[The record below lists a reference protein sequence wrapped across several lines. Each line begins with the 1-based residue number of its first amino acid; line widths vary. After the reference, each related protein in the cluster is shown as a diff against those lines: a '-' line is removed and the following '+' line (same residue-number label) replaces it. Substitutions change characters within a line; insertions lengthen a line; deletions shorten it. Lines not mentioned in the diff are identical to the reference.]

1 MSLKQGKAQLPDG
14 VVGDLEVGTNVS
26 DFFNEIFNGEDVLL
40 SKDGLDDLVGSNW
53 DSLTLDLHVSSLVKE
68 LGDGLS
74 VWVTI
79 VKVTFRTLNFQ
90 MFLPIGDIRV
100 NMLKHVA
107 GGLVDS
113 DEGSVVDLSESE
125 ESQDSLDSWSEA
137 VNTKYYRQYKALRV
151 R

>member
-1 MSLKQGKAQLPDG
+1 MKIFVSLKQGKAQLPDG
-14 VVGDLEVGTNVS
+14 VVGDLEVGSNVG

-137 VNTKYYRQYKALRV
+137 VNTKYYSQY
-151 R
+151 